1 MERYRYLERIKEHFS
16 VHSVCGLL
24 GPRQCGKTTLAD
36 QFSKIFLGDVHRF
49 DLENPDDLESLNN
62 PMRMLEKLRGLVV
75 IDEIQRLPN
84 LFPILRVLVDRQQA
98 QYLVLGSA
106 SRDLLQQSSESLAGR
121 IGYIE
126 LSPFHLKEG
135 AKTTPLLIRGG
146 FPLSYLAKTDKAS
159 MLWRDSYIQTF
170 LERDI
175 PSFGFSVPPMQL
187 RRFWMMLVHIHG
199 QQLNL
204 HQLGTSL
211 GISGHS
217 ARSYLDILEGTFMM
231 RILQPW
237 FENIGKRQVK
247 TPKVYFRDT
256 GILLALLKIA
266 SEEQLLRHPLLGSV
280 WEGFA
285 LEQILQALEIRREEA
300 FYWRTGHGAELDLLI
315 HYQGKRLGFEFK
327 FSDAP
332 KKTKSMCIAVTD
344 LKLDKLYV
352 IYPGKR
358 DYPLDDQISVISI
371 DNIRHTKFS
380 IV

>member
-1 MERYRYLERIKEHFS
+1 MKRHRYLERIKEHFS

-24 GPRQCGKTTLAD
+24 GPRQCGKTTLAL
-36 QFSKIFLGDVHRF
+36 QFSQIFSGDVHRF
-49 DLENPDDLESLNN
+49 DLENPDDLESLSN
-62 PMRMLEKLRGLVV
+62 PMRILEKLKGLVI

-98 QYLVLGSA
+98 KYLVLGSA

-135 AKTTPLLIRGG
+135 VEVTPLLIRGG
-146 FPLSYLAKTDKAS
+146 FPLSYMAETDRAS
-159 MLWRDSYIQTF
+159 LLWRDSYIQTF
-170 LERDI
+170 LERDV
-175 PSFGFSVPPMQL
+175 PSLGFSVPPMQL

-199 QQLNL
+199 QQLNV

-211 GISGHS
+211 GISGHT

-237 FENIGKRQVK
+237 FENISKRQVK
-247 TPKVYFRDT
+247 TPKIYFRDT

-266 SEEQLLRHPLLGSV
+266 SEEQLLHHPLLGHI

-285 LEQILQALEIRREEA
+285 LEQTLQALEIRREEA
-300 FYWRTGHGAELDLLI
+300 FYWRTSHGAELDLLI
-315 HYQGKRLGFEFK
+315 QYQGKQLGFEFK
-327 FSDAP
+327 FADAP
-332 KKTKSMCIAVTD
+332 KRTKSMHMAATD
-344 LKLDKLYV
+344 LKLNHLYV

-358 DYPLDDQISVISI
+358 DYSLEDYLSVISI
-371 DNIRHTKFS
+371 ES
-380 IV
+380 IKDFTF